1 MDSSY
6 YMWELSNTIIIVSF
20 VLDKRNNGFMVFIKR
35 MERKNF
41 RITYKL
47 MENMAFSKFNKLVPY
62 TIRL

>member
-6 YMWELSNTIIIVSF
+6 NVWELSNTVIIVSF
-20 VLDKRNNGFMVFIKR
+20 VLDKRNNGFMDFNKR

-47 MENMAFSKFNKLVPY
+47 MENMAFSKFSKLIPY